1 MKIIF
6 FLENNSNGGM
16 DSFVAN
22 LINNWPDQKDKFCL
36 ICNNSHPGL
45 PNLKSSINVECEF
58 IDHEI
63 ATASSVTEYF
73 LGFFPAQIKR
83 LFRPLIKILLYP
95 YQFKKIS
102 FLFSSIGG
110 DRLMSINGAYPGG
123 ETCRIANIAWNKL
136 GRGLSVHNIH
146 NFAIPPRLF
155 VGWYENWIDLKLE
168 KSVSSFV
175 GVSKC
180 CASSL
185 KKRPRLINSSKIKFI
200 YNGVTKPDV
209 NIIKTD
215 LRESLNI
222 KNSPM
227 CLMLANY
234 ESRKG
239 HAFLFESFKLVNQ
252 KFPNAHLVICGD
264 SVPSAK
270 HDVQKKLSKIAPHS
284 NVHLLD
290 FIPGGSSLISQADVL
305 LVASQEMESF
315 GLTVAE
321 SMIRGV
327 PVVSTNVGGLAE
339 VVGKNG
345 EAGFSIK
352 PDDVSQFANAIIS
365 LFEDSKLR
373 SSIIEKGLQRVNK
386 KFTIERMAEE
396 YKEIICKNKISIDN
410 NR

>member
-22 LINNWPDQKDKFCL
+22 LINNWPNHEDKFCL
-36 ICNNSHPGL
+36 ICNNTHPGL
-45 PNLKSSINVECEF
+45 NNLKSSINVECKF
-58 IDHEI
+58 IDHQIE
-63 ATASSVTEYF
+63 TASSVTENVF
-73 LGFFPAQIKR
+73 RFFPKQIKR
-83 LFRPLIKILLYP
+83 LFSPFIKIILYP
-95 YQFKKIS
+95 YQLKKIS
-102 FLFSSIGG
+102 LLFSSIDG

-155 VGWYENWIDLKLE
+155 FGWYENWVDFNLE
-168 KSVSSFV
+168 KSVHSIV

-185 KKRPRLINSSKIKFI
+185 RERPKLSNSSKIKFI
-200 YNGVTKPDV
+200 YNGVSKPDM
-209 NIIKTD
+209 NITQTD

-239 HAFLFESFKLVNQ
+239 HSFLFESFKIVSQ
-252 KFPNAHLVICGD
+252 KFPDVHLVICGD
-264 SVPSAK
+264 SLPNAK
-270 HDVQKKLSKIAPHS
+270 LEVQKKLSKIAPNS
-284 NVHLLD
+284 NVYLLD
-290 FIPGGSSLISQADVL
+290 FIPGGSNLISQADVL

-321 SMIRGV
+321 SMIRRI

-345 EAGFSIK
+345 EAGFSIQ
-352 PDDVSQFANAIIS
+352 PNDVLKFANAIIS
-365 LFEDSKLR
+365 LFEDNKLR
-373 SSIIEKGLQRVNK
+373 SSIIEKG
-386 KFTIERMAEE
+386 
-396 YKEIICKNKISIDN
+396 YK
-410 NR
+410 